1 MRKEILYVILALTL
15 VAAPFLLTG
24 CGGQGGTKLY
34 TVGIFQY
41 SSNVMQDKT
50 REGFLQAMAD
60 AGYKDG
66 ENVRYQFENAQA
78 DIPTAQLIAKKLVTD
93 VDLAFV
99 ISTPALQSALAEV
112 KEKPVIF
119 GAIADPYIVGAGE
132 SAEKHL
138 PNVTGASEA
147 SPIRQAM
154 ELMLEVQPAAKRI
167 GVLWDPANTNS
178 RFNMERGKKAASEL
192 GLEIVDMT
200 VSGSSEVLQAAQ
212 SLAAKGIAAFFVI
225 PDHIVMDSF
234 DSLAKVADQQHIP
247 LIAVDPALAEQGAAI
262 AVGWD
267 YFDNGYLSGKLAIRV
282 MKGEKPGDIPFQS
295 LTKKLLYVNQTAA
308 KAQGLDI
315 PQAVLQQADKVI
327 GQ

>member
-1 MRKEILYVILALTL
+1 MKKVAFYLLILALI
-15 VAAPFLLTG
+15 AAPLLLAG
-24 CGGQGGTKLY
+24 CGGEGGTKVY
-34 TVGIFQY
+34 TVGVFQF
-41 SSNVMQDKT
+41 SSNVLQDRT

-78 DIPTAQLIAKKLVTD
+78 DIPTSQLIAKKLAAD
-93 VDLAFV
+93 VDLVFV
-99 ISTPALQSALAEV
+99 ISTPALQAALAEV
-112 KEKPVIF
+112 KEKPLVF
-119 GAIADPYIVGAGE
+119 GAIANPYLVGAGE

-147 SPIRQAM
+147 SPIRQTM
-154 ELMLEVQPAAKRI
+154 ELMLEVQPAAKRVGI
-167 GVLWDPANTNS
+167 LWDPANANS
-178 RFNMERGKKAASEL
+178 RFNMERAQQAATEL
-192 GLEIVDMT
+192 GVEIVDVT
-200 VSGSSEVLQAAQ
+200 VSNSSEVLQAAQ

-234 DSLAKVADQQHIP
+234 DSLAKVADQQHVP
-247 LIAVDPALAEQGAAI
+247 LIATDPALAEQGAAI

-267 YFDNGYLSGKLAIRV
+267 YFDNGYLSGKLVIRV
-282 MKGEKPGDIPFQS
+282 MKGEKPADIPFQS
-295 LTKKLLYVNQTAA
+295 LSKKLFYVNQTAA
-308 KAQGLDI
+308 KAQGLNV